1 VKEGAHY
8 ENKQANL
15 QNPAHRLA
23 NGRRQSCERQKQI
36 SIDASLVR
44 VGWFFYNT
52 SHFGSTDSGS
62 CYFGYSLAVCTNAF
76 LYEKEKRIT
85 TDKGGQA
92 VSIEDRILNIAQ
104 APSWEDRNELR
115 AIALEVRKLEDRI
128 KQLEAKLD
136 ELQDL
141 KKWLEG
147 R

>member
-1 VKEGAHY
+1 
-8 ENKQANL
+8 
-15 QNPAHRLA
+15 
-23 NGRRQSCERQKQI
+23 
-36 SIDASLVR
+36 
-44 VGWFFYNT
+44 
-52 SHFGSTDSGS
+52 
-62 CYFGYSLAVCTNAF
+62 
-76 LYEKEKRIT
+76 
-85 TDKGGQA
+85 